1 MISLNSPSSSSSS
14 SSQQTLLAHLQKVSR
29 YVRSFDAGR
38 GQFSFFISPATE
50 AKSNNL
56 RVFAWC
62 FLHDVF
68 IIIIKTGTRILM
80 RRIIHNKMLS
90 ESELQLTQQKGSA
103 AEGIVNNKGILVQQ
117 QGNIVHNYGGGGKT
131 LPVQQQQQS
140 FFASHPPSMMT
151 TTIANGSDAQQP
163 QQPSHHPAFQLVGG
177 TAAAVSHHPLGLVAP
192 HQIPSL
198 AFPYP
203 ILQQQQQQPMT
214 QVRVAAPVPPALLSM
229 PSLGTSTI
237 PPPLQQ
243 QQLGGQ
249 GLLLSQP
256 GGPPA
261 NNPAM
266 LQLLQQ
272 AVALV
277 STLAAVQQP
286 NMVVPILPV
295 AVPNCGNN
303 NNAPPLVGV
312 YPAPCVQAAF
322 PFAPHNNNNMAHL
335 PVHLAS
341 TSTMLNGPSPL

>member
-1 MISLNSPSSSSSS
+1 
-14 SSQQTLLAHLQKVSR
+14 
-29 YVRSFDAGR
+29 
-38 GQFSFFISPATE
+38 
-50 AKSNNL
+50 
-56 RVFAWC
+56 VFAWC

-68 IIIIKTGTRILM
+68 IIIIIINIGTRILM

-90 ESELQLTQQKGSA
+90 ESELQLTQPKGSA
-103 AEGIVNNKGILVQQ
+103 AEGIVNNKGILIQQ

-131 LPVQQQQQS
+131 LPVQQQQS
-140 FFASHPPSMMT
+140 FFASHPSSMMT
-151 TTIANGSDAQQP
+151 TTIANGSTAQP
-163 QQPSHHPAFQLVGG
+163 PSHHPAFQLVGG
-177 TAAAVSHHPLGLVAP
+177 TAATVPHHPLGLVAP

-214 QVRVAAPVPPALLSM
+214 QVRVAAAPVPPALLSTSSM
-229 PSLGTSTI
+229 GTSTI

-243 QQLGGQ
+243 QLGGQ
-249 GLLLSQP
+249 GLPLPQP

-303 NNAPPLVGV
+303 NNNAPPLVGV
-312 YPAPCVQAAF
+312 YPAPCVPASF
-322 PFAPHNNNNMAHL
+322 PFGPHNNNNNNMAHL

-341 TSTMLNGPSPL
+341 TSTMLNGPSPM